1 MFETINAPF
10 WGCSDIH
17 FLKKGRSGPPKYE
30 AEILKDGCFR
40 ETFHDVSLAVDY
52 VDFRKDGISPQ
63 DPRYVSHD
71 VQQITCPDRT
81 MLISSSVINGLL
93 MCIERGYH
101 ANNDGDGDG
110 NKGEYNGRVD
120 VQTVDKS
127 EQTEIVSFSGD
138 TSPSVPSSAAATDST
153 IAPKSESS
161 STLHSLFTVTDL
173 HELLASESTT
183 MFGLMPNM
191 DDLDWRH
198 NNLVI
203 DVKQSSSW
211 SNRKSDFFNTS
222 SGD

>member
-1 MFETINAPF
+1 
-10 WGCSDIH
+10 
-17 FLKKGRSGPPKYE
+17 
-30 AEILKDGCFR
+30 
-40 ETFHDVSLAVDY
+40 
-52 VDFRKDGISPQ
+52 
-63 DPRYVSHD
+63 
-71 VQQITCPDRT
+71 
-81 MLISSSVINGLL
+81 MLLSNSVINGLL

-101 ANNDGDGDG
+101 AIINSNDGDGNDGDG
-110 NKGEYNGRVD
+110 NKGENNIRAD
-120 VQTVDKS
+120 VPTVDKN
-127 EQTEIVSFSGD
+127 EQTEIVSLSND

-153 IAPKSESS
+153 TVPESEPS

-198 NNLVI
+198 DNMVV

-211 SNRKSDFFNTS
+211 SNRKSDFYNSS